1 MEDIAHL
8 ATTLGDRLTTNLKST
23 LDNMSPQKWIRVII
37 VAGTYLLLRPYLMK
51 LGGRAQMASHEAEHA
66 ATEAEFAAKAKISPN
81 ELRGKVQIPDDTDS
95 EGEDEEEG
103 ASSATDWGKKAR
115 RRQRDMIKKL
125 LEAEERRLQES
136 KEEEEDKDIEE
147 FLIKD

>member
-8 ATTLGDRLTTNLKST
+8 ATTLGDRFTTNLKST

-37 VAGTYLLLRPYLMK
+37 VAGAYLLLRPYLMK
-51 LGGRAQMASHEAEHA
+51 LGGRAQMASYEEEHATTEAEH
-66 ATEAEFAAKAKISPN
+66 AAKAKISPN
-81 ELRGKVQIPDDTDS
+81 ELRGKVRIPDDTDS
-95 EGEDEEEG
+95 EGDEEEG
-103 ASSATDWGKKAR
+103 ASTATDWGKKAR

-125 LEAEERRLQES
+125 LEAEEKRLQES